1 MLKSSVSLQLTS
13 IQEVPQTILSKS
25 KITMKPEELD
35 LIFAFETDAE
45 GSIFPAFSPDG
56 QLLITTSE
64 NEEIRLW
71 GKM

>member
-1 MLKSSVSLQLTS
+1 
-13 IQEVPQTILSKS
+13 
-25 KITMKPEELD
+25 MKPEELD